1 MNKIYNA
8 FDNIKV
14 NDKLKEETYKK
25 IIENNKLK
33 SSRKINFFHLSL
45 AMASIIICIFIYSI
59 NGSKDSNLDDETK
72 VNTFNAVD
80 TSLEENDYIIY
91 NNKKYILD
99 NSIVIDENMLEE
111 KIGNA
116 NRESNMESSIQN
128 NVSIYSI
135 KNIDKTLQIAIVNDN
150 EILVFNVEK

>member
-14 NDKLKEETYKK
+14 DDKLKEETYKK
-25 IIENNKLK
+25 IIENNKLN

-45 AMASIIICIFIYSI
+45 AMTSIIICIFIYSI
-59 NGSKDSNLDDETK
+59 NGSKDSNLDDEPK

-91 NNKKYILD
+91 NNIKYILD
-99 NSIVIDENMLEE
+99 SSIVIDENMLEE

-135 KNIDKTLQIAIVNDN
+135 KNIDKELQIAIVNDQ
-150 EILVFNVEK
+150 EILVFKVEK